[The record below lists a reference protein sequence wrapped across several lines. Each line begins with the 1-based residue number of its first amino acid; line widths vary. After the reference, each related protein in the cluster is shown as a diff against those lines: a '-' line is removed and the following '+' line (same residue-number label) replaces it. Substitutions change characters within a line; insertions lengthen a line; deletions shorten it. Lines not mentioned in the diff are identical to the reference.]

1 MATMAKCARKT
12 VIALAAGSCGLLAL
26 VNSSEA
32 DDVAPGEQYS
42 TTGLPPFDSEAVKR
56 KYLVTYMKSH
66 NLENVDEPPRS
77 ATVVTV
83 TNLTQE
89 ICHVSVEWFRGLS
102 DTNDEP
108 SCITDFTLEPDL
120 TADFCSRD
128 LPIGVT
134 TCNSI
139 CDPELDFHEGRA
151 IVGASCKAIGVSSRV
166 YYAGEDDI
174 DLLAITDSKIVDFK
188 DGNEGD

>member
-1 MATMAKCARKT
+1 MATMAQYARKF
-12 VIALAAGSCGLLAL
+12 VIALAAGSCGLLAF

-32 DDVAPGEQYS
+32 DDVAPGEEYS
-42 TTGLPPFDSEAVKR
+42 TTDLPPFDSEAVKR
-56 KYLVTYMKSH
+56 KYLVTYMKS
-66 NLENVDEPPRS
+66 NVEEVPRS

-83 TNLTQE
+83 TNLTRE
-89 ICHVSVEWFRGLS
+89 ICDVSVEWFRGLS

-128 LPIGVT
+128 LPGGVT

-151 IVGASCKAIGVSSRV
+151 IVGASCKAIGVSGRV
-166 YYAGEDDI
+166 YYAGEDDS